1 MLILTLLVAARVN
14 VVVQLVQMR
23 KCLTL
28 AHFKYASSASLA
40 TIIPIFEMPDSTIG
54 YYYQGPNN
62 VTSAEI

>member
-28 AHFKYASSASLA
+28 AHFKYASSAFTCNDYSN
-40 TIIPIFEMPDSTIG
+40 IEMPDSTIG
-54 YYYQGPNN
+54 YYQGPNN